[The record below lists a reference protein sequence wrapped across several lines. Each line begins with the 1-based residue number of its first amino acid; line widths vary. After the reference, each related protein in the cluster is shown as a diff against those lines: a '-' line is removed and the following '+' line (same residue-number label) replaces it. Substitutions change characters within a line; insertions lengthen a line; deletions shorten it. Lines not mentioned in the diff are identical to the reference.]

1 MKKILIFMIVFIFGN
16 IFLVNADLTVTETR
30 NENWKTTSVTTNY
43 NWSQVVNTTT
53 NTVWNA
59 GVVET
64 SCPSWSC
71 SWNVEDPKK
80 EVKETPK
87 KCTWEN
93 CLNSPNYMFP
103 TSEFVPGGT
112 FKWWKDTQ
120 EKVENWLVKIIQNL
134 MIPFWVLAT
143 IIMTI
148 WAWYMVLHNWD
159 DEMLNKWKKIFKMW
173 IISIVIALSSYL
185 LVELL
190 KNLLYA

>member
-16 IFLVNADLTVTETR
+16 IFFWNLNISNADCSAWQNCLTPPAVSDEPP
-30 NENWKTTSVTTNY
+30 KTP
-43 NWSQVVNTTT
+43 
-53 NTVWNA
+53 
-59 GVVET
+59 EP
-64 SCPSWSC
+64 C
-71 SWNVEDPKK
+71 K
-80 EVKETPK
+80 
-87 KCTWEN
+87 WES

-103 TSEFVPGGT
+103 TSKFVPGGT
-112 FKWWKDTQ
+112 FELGGKTQ

>member
-16 IFLVNADLTVTETR
+16 IFFWNLNISNANCPTWQ
-30 NENWKTTSVTTNY
+30 NCWTTSAVDNEP
-43 NWSQVVNTTT
+43 Q
-53 NTVWNA
+53 
-59 GVVET
+59 
-64 SCPSWSC
+64 
-71 SWNVEDPKK
+71 K
-80 EVKETPK
+80 TPEPCK
-87 KCTWEN
+87 WES
-93 CLNSPNYMFP
+93 CLNSSSYMFP

-112 FKWWKDTQ
+112 FKPGGETQ
-120 EKVENWLVKIIQNL
+120 KKVENWLIKIIQNL